1 MYNERL
7 DQPCTPKTWN
17 ISDDLGQVEYIFSD
31 KTGTLTQNIM
41 EFRRCTINGVTYGLG
56 ETEASIG
63 AKLRD
68 DPNANA
74 AMADSAKI
82 ANRLE
87 IEKARVDMLKKQQE
101 LFNHKYINPQSTFVD
116 PKLFDD
122 IAAQDEHS
130 QSLVHFFSALA
141 LCHTVIPDVPNP
153 IEAPDVIDY
162 KAQSPDEAALV
173 ATARDM
179 GFTFVARD
187 QENVI
192 VDIMGETRSMNLLHV
207 LEFNST
213 RKRMSIIMRSPSDG
227 KIILLCKGA
236 DSVIYERLSKDL
248 NEEDENDQNQLR
260 IREDTLQHLATFA
273 NEGRIRIRVVWERRV
288 LIPFIYCFKQVSVHY
303 VLLVDSLTKTNTKSG
318 LFATR

>member
-1 MYNERL
+1 MYNTRL

-17 ISDDLGQVEYIFSD
+17 ISDDLGQIEYIFSD

-41 EFRRCTINGVTYGLG
+41 EFRRCTINGVCYGLG

-68 DPNANA
+68 GDA
-74 AMADSAKI
+74 AENNPAVQSSAKI
-82 ANRLE
+82 ADQLE
-87 IEKARVDMLKKQQE
+87 VEKARAEMLKKQTE
-101 LFNHKYINPQSTFVD
+101 LFNHKYQNPNSTFVD

-130 QSLVHFFSALA
+130 QSVVHFFSALA
-141 LCHTVIPDVPNP
+141 LCHTVIPEIPNP
-153 IEAPDVIDY
+153 DLPDIIDY

-179 GFTFVARD
+179 GFTFVAREQD
-187 QENVI
+187 NVV
-192 VDIMGETRSMNLLHV
+192 VDIMGETRTMNLMHV

-213 RKRMSIIMRSPSDG
+213 RKRMSILMRSPQDG

-236 DSVIYERLSKDL
+236 DSVIYERLKKDL
-248 NEEDENDQNQLR
+248 DADDESDQNQLK
-260 IREDTLQHLATFA
+260 IREETLQHLGTFA
-273 NEGRIRIRVVWERRV
+273 NEGNDLRTRGPILHK
-288 LIPFIYCFKQVSVHY
+288 LISDIYI
-303 VLLVDSLTKTNTKSG
+303 
-318 LFATR
+318 

>member
-56 ETEASIG
+56 ETEASMG

-68 DPNANA
+68 DPNINA

-82 ANRLE
+82 ANQLE
-87 IEKARVDMLKKQQE
+87 IDKGRTDMLRKQQE
-101 LFNHKYINPQSTFVD
+101 LFHHKYINPNSTFVD

-130 QSLVHFFSALA
+130 QSVVHFFSALA
-141 LCHTVIPDVPNP
+141 LCHTVIPEVPNP
-153 IEAPDVIDY
+153 AEAPNVIDY

-187 QENVI
+187 QDNVI

-213 RKRMSIIMRSPSDG
+213 RKRMSIIMRSPNDG

-260 IREDTLQHLATFA
+260 VREETLQHLATFA
-273 NEGRIRIRVVWERRV
+273 NEGKKVTYIKYSEI
-288 LIPFIYCFKQVSVHY
+288 FY
-303 VLLVDSLTKTNTKSG
+303 
-318 LFATR
+318 